1 VKNYLHKYKNKK
13 ILITG
18 HTGFKG
24 SWLTSWLAHLGANII
39 GVSNSIPTKPSN
51 YEASNIKSMLQIEY
65 KYDITD
71 KEKIA
76 QIIKDHKPDFVFHL
90 AAQSLVRE
98 SYLNPIKTF
107 STNVIGSINILD
119 SLKNIDK
126 QMSVIMITSDKVYRN
141 YESNKPFS
149 ENDVLGGDDP
159 YSASKGMAEI
169 AIRSYYESYFKNN
182 KNIRLGIGRAGNVIG
197 GGDWASDRIIP
208 DVIKSWQKK
217 TDLTVRSPNS
227 IRPWQHVIEPL
238 SGYLKLGLK
247 IDENLE
253 INGEAYN
260 FGPEN
265 RSQYKVKDVLNLISK
280 HLNNFKWSEST
291 GSYEKF
297 HEAKLLTL
305 DHNKAYEHLDWSPLL
320 SFYDSVK
327 LTCEWYKMYYSD
339 DYSDMNDLNIK
350 QINEYEKLGA
360 KS

>member
-1 VKNYLHKYKNKK
+1 MKNYLHKYKNKK

-126 QMSVIMITSDKVYRN
+126 QMSVIMQ
-141 YESNKPFS
+141 
-149 ENDVLGGDDP
+149 L
-159 YSASKGMAEI
+159 M
-169 AIRSYYESYFKNN
+169 
-182 KNIRLGIGRAGNVIG
+182 
-197 GGDWASDRIIP
+197 
-208 DVIKSWQKK
+208 
-217 TDLTVRSPNS
+217 
-227 IRPWQHVIEPL
+227 
-238 SGYLKLGLK
+238 
-247 IDENLE
+247 
-253 INGEAYN
+253 
-260 FGPEN
+260 
-265 RSQYKVKDVLNLISK
+265 VLN
-280 HLNNFKWSEST
+280 
-291 GSYEKF
+291 
-297 HEAKLLTL
+297 
-305 DHNKAYEHLDWSPLL
+305 
-320 SFYDSVK
+320 
-327 LTCEWYKMYYSD
+327 
-339 DYSDMNDLNIK
+339 
-350 QINEYEKLGA
+350 
-360 KS
+360 